1 VANWK
6 IGSSDLPPI
15 DLSIVFST
23 IKLIVFVLTL
33 VLQLVEYLQKRKAN
47 MTRLDRN

>member
-1 VANWK
+1 MANWK
-6 IGSSDLPPI
+6 IGNTHLPPI
-15 DLSIVFST
+15 DLSTVFST

-33 VLQLVEYLQKRKAN
+33 LLQLVEYLRNRKTK